1 MMYTNTQFMAGPH
14 REGQNKLLN
23 LPNLSLSGVKFL
35 LLFCYLPSI
44 LSPFSVL
51 ALKGAED
58 RKTIVKFC
66 ECWN

>member
-1 MMYTNTQFMAGPH
+1 MINTNTQFTAGPH
-14 REGQNKLLN
+14 REGWSKLPD

-35 LLFCYLPSI
+35 SLFWYLSSI

-58 RKTIVKFC
+58 RLLLRCC